1 MCFIKGTIKK
11 NQGFTLIEV
20 IISLCLITLVGLLLL
35 STFSVHSNTYNYLS
49 NHIKSDIAIK
59 EALGFIQQ
67 DILENSEEVEVK
79 DNEIHIKK
87 GLSASDTNHKLY
99 FKTVRKVVFQ
109 GSVIYVYFKNQN
121 NDFSFTPQPLLY
133 DVETFN
139 VEENFDVI
147 FIKIKTKDGNTG
159 EKVFSRS

>member
-1 MCFIKGTIKK
+1 MYFIKGNIKK

-20 IISLCLITLVGLLLL
+20 IISICLITLVVSLLLP
-35 STFSVHSNTYNYLS
+35 TFSVHSNTYNYLS
-49 NHIKSDIAIK
+49 NYVKSDIAIK

-67 DILENSEEVEVK
+67 EILENSEEIEIK

-87 GLSASDTNHKLY
+87 GLSASETNHKLY

-109 GSVIYVYFKNQN
+109 GSVIYVYFKNQS

-133 DVETFN
+133 EVETFN
-139 VEENFDVI
+139 VEENFGVI